1 MNYQLLLIDDVDD
14 LGRSGQVVKV
24 KPGYARNFLL
34 PQKLAVIADKGTL
47 RMQSRL
53 QEERAKRAVVDKQE
67 AEVLAARINGKE
79 LTILVK
85 VDPDGHMYG
94 SVAAVDIVQLLE
106 KEGIQIEKKHVILPH
121 PIKQLGPVQINL
133 RLKEA
138 VPSSFKLIVESE
150 TPLPIKE
157 AKEETGAQ

>member
-1 MNYQLLLIDDVDD
+1 MNYQLLLMEDVDD

-47 RMQSRL
+47 RMQSSL

-67 AEVLAARINGKE
+67 AEILAGRINGKE

-94 SVAAVDIVQLLE
+94 SVGPVDIVHLFE
-106 KEGIQIEKKHVILPH
+106 KEGIQIERKNVILAQ

-138 VPSSFKLIVESE
+138 VPASFKLIVESE
-150 TPLPIKE
+150 TPLPVK
-157 AKEETGAQ
+157 AVKEESGAQ